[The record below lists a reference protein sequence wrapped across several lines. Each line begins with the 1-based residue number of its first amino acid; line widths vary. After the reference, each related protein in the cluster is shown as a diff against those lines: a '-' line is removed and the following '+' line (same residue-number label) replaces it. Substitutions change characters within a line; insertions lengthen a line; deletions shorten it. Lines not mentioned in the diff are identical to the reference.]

1 MSGNAPS
8 IDCGPFLSE
17 ANIEREL
24 DMLRD
29 EIREEGRA
37 EGREI
42 ARAEVRK
49 RVATDMLRNGE
60 PLAKIKMYSRLT
72 EAEILTIAASL
83 GISPA

>member
-37 EGREI
+37 EGREKE
-42 ARAEVRK
+42 RERTV
-49 RVATDMLRNGE
+49 VNMLKE
-60 PLAKIKMYSRLT
+60 KLPLSLIAKITTLT
-72 EAEILTIAASL
+72 EAEILTIADSL

>member
-29 EIREEGRA
+29 EIRE